1 MEVIWLIFITLSKWK
16 KVPSKETMNILD
28 QATKTFEDLEK
39 QGVKMRVY
47 WTLGRYDAVTII
59 EAPSEKHAMKALL
72 QFQDVVE
79 TETLVAVPRE
89 EAIKLV

>member
-1 MEVIWLIFITLSKWK
+1 MIFITLSKWK
-16 KVPSKETMNILD
+16 KVPSKETMNIIN

-59 EAPSEKHAMKALL
+59 EAPSEKEAMKALL
-72 QFQDVVE
+72 QFQELVE
-79 TETLVAVPRE
+79 TETLIAVPRE